1 MRHGWFHGFAWRL
14 NSGLGA
20 FSVFFFFWF
29 RSESDLSF
37 PYQFLFL
44 LISLGRDVI
53 FPVLGDF
60 PFFFFLF
67 FQCMYVCVGP
77 SDVNDV

>member
-1 MRHGWFHGFAWRL
+1 MAGSMAL
-14 NSGLGA
+14 LGA
-20 FSVFFFFWF
+20 LIRVLVLFRFFFFFLF